1 MTEQFKVIGRVISQ
15 KGTCEAGMRVGD
27 EFGAGLGVGDLT
39 PPNVCSFAYHAV
51 FPFAVTLKYGGAFP
65 WETDPDRTTV
75 ACPDADNPVVI
86 ELRRTRE

>member
-1 MTEQFKVIGRVISQ
+1 MTEPCKVIGRVISQ
-15 KGTCEAGMRVGD
+15 KGTCEAGMRVGE
-27 EFGAGLGVGDLT
+27 EFPVGDLT
-39 PPNVCSFAYHAV
+39 PANVCSFAYHAV
-51 FPFAVTLKYGGAFP
+51 FPFAVTLKYGGSFP